1 VLALSDTT
9 TVAVI
14 AAAAAI
20 LGALLTGALQF
31 LLERQRHQRDKQER
45 RIDWKRESFA
55 EYLRFLYRIPLRH
68 RQSYR
73 TEEDAARFMTEIE
86 EELAAFRA
94 TLLLHASETVQNMT
108 TKDIAEGLPAWGRR
122 HQELWGDDLKRPRDE
137 QVGGDSLGR
146 QAYQETMWPVIAR
159 LGKAMRKELG
169 VSE

>member
-68 RQSYR
+68 RQGYR
-73 TEEDAARFMTEIE
+73 TDEDRARVMTEIE
-86 EELAAFRA
+86 EDLAAFRA
-94 TLLLHASETVQNMT
+94 ALLLYASETVQNMT
-108 TKDIAEGLPAWGRR
+108 TKDVPEAFQAWSRR
-122 HQELWGDDLKRPRDE
+122 HQELWDDDLKRAGAE
-137 QVGGDSLGR
+137 QEGGDSLGR

-159 LGKAMRKELG
+159 LGKAMRNELG
-169 VSE
+169 V